1 MPFSF
6 PFCVFGAVWER
17 KRLFHSRFAFWGL
30 RWGSVPLARGVHLDE
45 DLALAEICEG
55 GVLDGIVA
63 RIVLEDED
71 GVSKVSSEGDPDQAF
86 AVIVRNAER
95 EHAVIPVDRAAADA
109 DAFDGGA
116 GRVGYDGEG
125 HRGEFSF
132 LEIRGFGHAVAC
144 LEDEQGSCQ

>member
-1 MPFSF
+1 MLCES
-6 PFCVFGAVWER
+6 AR
-17 KRLFHSRFAFWGL
+17 
-30 RWGSVPLARGVHLDE
+30 LARGVHLDE
-45 DLALAEICEG
+45 DFALAEIGEG

-71 GVSKVSSEGDPDQAF
+71 GVSKVPSEGDPDQAF
-86 AVIVRNAER
+86 AVFVRDAER
-95 EHAVIPVDRAAADA
+95 EHAVIPADRAAADA
-109 DAFDGGA
+109 DAFDRGA

-132 LEIRGFGHAVAC
+132 LEVRGFGHAVAC